1 MVTAEEVGRGKM
13 PEAFLPRTKEF
24 GHESVH
30 EEKSSQVLK
39 LGRGWDR
46 RRIVK
51 MMLEVWRV
59 VGWREGKLEAD
70 KEAIVVG

>member
-13 PEAFLPRTKEF
+13 PEDFLPRTKEF
-24 GHESVH
+24 GHEPVR

-39 LGRGWDR
+39 LGCGLDR